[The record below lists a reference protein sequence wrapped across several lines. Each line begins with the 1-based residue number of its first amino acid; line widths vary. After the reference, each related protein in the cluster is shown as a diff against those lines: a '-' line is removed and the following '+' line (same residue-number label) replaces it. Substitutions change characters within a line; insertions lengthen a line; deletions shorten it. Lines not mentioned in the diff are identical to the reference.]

1 MHNDNAPLPTPPSSP
16 NSLETGV
23 RAKITGV
30 TRIGPRVLAVGGF
43 ALLLIF
49 ALIIVGA
56 NKPNKPRPGAAD
68 PNAAFAA
75 PAPQD
80 TGHFGAN
87 VPIVDPATHT
97 TQSLPEANK
106 SKSADIP
113 AGLALAATP
122 PPATTQP
129 DGASA
134 TAGVPNIET
143 GTQANAAAPQ
153 QPQAV
158 APAPL
163 QVAAPSADPLAEAKL
178 ARTQAAEAARAQ
190 RAAERAQALELAYQA
205 PVVIGGSDGNSRP
218 AAAGSSTLAQASPSG
233 AAPNDAANEA
243 AGNSPLTPA
252 APAGTGSAP
261 APGASSNPN
270 AFLSGPFGQY
280 AHDRT
285 LPQSGTA
292 NAADYL
298 DAQRYAARSR
308 YEIVASS
315 VIPAALITGI
325 DSEQPGLI
333 SAQVRQDVFDSRTG
347 RYLLIPKGSRLI
359 GTYKSDVK
367 DGQSRVL
374 VAWERLI
381 FPDTSSI
388 DLHDQVGADTEVYSG
403 LSGKTDDHFAGV
415 FATALLS
422 SILSAGL
429 QLSQPQQ
436 MVLSA
441 AAGTVTTPSTGQV
454 LAGAAGQQISQVGS
468 ALAQKQL
475 SLPPVIHVPRG
486 YPFLVVVDRDMV
498 LPSPYQ
504 GAGQ

>member
-1 MHNDNAPLPTPPSSP
+1 MQTNSATPPQPPSSP
-16 NSLETGV
+16 NSLEAGV
-23 RAKITGV
+23 RGKVTGV
-30 TRIGPRVLAVGGF
+30 TRVGPRLLAIGGF
-43 ALLLIF
+43 VLLLVF

-56 NKPNKPRPGAAD
+56 NKPSKPRAGAAD
-68 PNAAFAA
+68 TNAALAA

-80 TGHFGAN
+80 TGHFGAD
-87 VPIVDPATHT
+87 VPIIDPATHT
-97 TQSLPEANK
+97 TQSLPAANK
-106 SKSADIP
+106 NKNADIP
-113 AGLALAATP
+113 PGLVLPATP
-122 PPATTQP
+122 PAASPQSN
-129 DGASA
+129 GAA
-134 TAGVPNIET
+134 AAAGVPNIET
-143 GTQANAAAPQ
+143 GSQASAAAPAAAQ
-153 QPQAV
+153 IA
-158 APAPL
+158 APAQL
-163 QVAAPSADPLAEAKL
+163 QVAAPTVDPVAQAKL
-178 ARTQAAEAARAQ
+178 ARAQAAEAARAQ
-190 RAAERAQALELAYQA
+190 KATERAQALELAYQA
-205 PVVIGGSDGNSRP
+205 PVVVGGSDGNPRP
-218 AAAGSSTLAQASPSG
+218 AAAGSSTVAQNASPSG
-233 AAPNDAANEA
+233 AMPNDAANEA
-243 AGNSPLTPA
+243 AGN
-252 APAGTGSAP
+252 SAP

-280 AHDRT
+280 SHDRS

-292 NAADYL
+292 NASDYL

-333 SAQVRQDVFDSRTG
+333 SAQVREDVFDSRTG

-359 GTYKSDVK
+359 GTYKNDVK

-388 DLHDQVGADTEVYSG
+388 DLHDQVGADTEGYSG
-403 LSGKTDDHFAGV
+403 LAGKTDDHFAGV

-436 MVLSA
+436 TVVA
-441 AAGTVTTPSTGQV
+441 AAGTVTMPSAGQV
-454 LAGAAGQQISQVGS
+454 LAGAAGQNISQVGS
-468 ALAQKQL
+468 GLAQKQL

-504 GAGQ
+504 GAAQ